1 MRWGR
6 VDDDDSQSP
15 AVEPGP
21 GAALH
26 RPTQRVCVVR
36 DQDDRGMGVQGAE
49 IVHQVQLGHR
59 AARTENRV
67 GGLEQGA
74 SLRIAVPG
82 APDGLAV
89 YAQRDQVQERQP
101 VHVSEVDSALD
112 SVAEGTQR
120 GGRIAGIQTEV
131 SSEVV
136 ARSRG
141 YADERQ
147 FVRASGGSDD
157 REGAVT
163 AGHPE
168 RVRAACHCLIDQ
180 APQVQAPAEL
190 DDLDALLP
198 SAFSYARTRGGAP
211 T

>member
-1 MRWGR
+1 
-6 VDDDDSQSP
+6 
-15 AVEPGP
+15 
-21 GAALH
+21 
-26 RPTQRVCVVR
+26 
-36 DQDDRGMGVQGAE
+36 MGVSGAE

-59 AARTENRV
+59 SARTENRV
-67 GGLEQGA
+67 SGLEQRA

-82 APDGLAV
+82 ALDGLAV
-89 YAQRDQVQERQP
+89 DAQRDQVQEGP
-101 VHVSEVDSALD
+101 AVHLPEVDPALD
-112 SVAEGTQR
+112 SVAEGTQPA
-120 GGRIAGIQTEV
+120 GRIAGIQTEV

-157 REGAVT
+157 RERAVT
-163 AGHPE
+163 TGHPE
-168 RVRAACHCLIDQ
+168 RIRAARHSLIDQ
-180 APQVQAPAEL
+180 APQVLVAAEF